1 VNPGQG
7 YYVRCATCGDHYW
20 RGADDDDELVCSLC
34 REEQANK
41 EKMRQQQED
50 DMGIGIK
57 QQEGRENMSP
67 AEIKADLDLC
77 TGTEGYSRFG
87 LTNAVAT
94 DGALRMANL
103 CGAFWLLDAIA
114 SHVKNAEK
122 LCGEREYQHWKLV
135 VDPASKSAILSV
147 TDGNCRPLNVQ
158 TIEYTDFPLPEI
170 RVWVGFQE
178 FGERDV
184 RPVLMLPSEY

>member
-1 VNPGQG
+1 M
-7 YYVRCATCGDHYW
+7 T
-20 RGADDDDELVCSLC
+20 
-34 REEQANK
+34 
-41 EKMRQQQED
+41 
-50 DMGIGIK
+50 
-57 QQEGRENMSP
+57 P
-67 AEIKADLDLC
+67 AEILHDLSYC
-77 TGTEGYSRFG
+77 TGTEGYTRFG
-87 LTNAVAT
+87 LTRAVAT

-103 CGAFWLLDAIA
+103 CQAYWLLDAIA

-135 VDPASKSAILSV
+135 VDAKSKSAILSV
-147 TDGNCRPLNVQ
+147 TDGNCRPLEVQ
-158 TIEYTDFPLPEI
+158 KIEWTDFPLPEI